1 MLASDFNDYSYWR
14 GTEKQKIIDN
24 LLDFM
29 LANKKKGIDPIV
41 DSRDELYMKPMLSMF
56 IFSEHYDRFLRKFL
70 TILSDSKFYFEGN
83 QLSNLLKNV
92 FHSVKRK
99 NRVKGRYMV
108 EKANLKKA
116 SPKRQLNLH

>member
-1 MLASDFNDYSYWR
+1 
-14 GTEKQKIIDN
+14 
-24 LLDFM
+24 M

-56 IFSEHYDRFLRKFL
+56 IFSEHYDRSLRKFL

-99 NRVKGRYMV
+99 NLVKGRYMV